1 MNYAIILAA
10 GSSTR
15 MQGSRDKLLLL
26 VAGKPVIYYSIA
38 AFNDHPEIDGIVIVA
53 NKSNAAA
60 IKDVVKTWHFN
71 KVVKITAGGK
81 ERQESVQNGFKS
93 LPKNVGKSDLI
104 LVHNAANPLVTHD
117 EISETMRLATDHG
130 AAICGH
136 FPVSTIKEVDA
147 QKIIKTHDRQQ
158 IFAAETPQVA
168 KFDLFNK
175 AFAKAKKE
183 GVHATDEAMLFENIG
198 QKVAYTQ
205 ASPHNFKVTTDT
217 DIDHVRTILGEFPGN
232 FRVGIGQDSHYF
244 LKNSPDPTPGEESA
258 PALGMTL
265 GGVFLKDE
273 PAMKAN
279 SDGDVA
285 LHALFNAI
293 SQAIGEMSLG
303 FYADE
308 MCENGV
314 TDSKKYLDI
323 MLNKLKKEKLTINSV
338 GLMIE
343 CKTPQIDPLVTKLKK
358 SLSAILS
365 LPPARIG
372 ITATSGE
379 ELTPFGQGL
388 GVQCFAIVSLKQV

>member
-10 GSSTR
+10 GSSSR
-15 MQGSRDKLLLL
+15 MQDSRDKLLLL
-26 VAGKPVIYYSIA
+26 VAGKPVVYYSLA
-38 AFNDHPEIDGIVIVA
+38 AFNDHPEIDGIVVVA
-53 NKSNAAA
+53 NKSNAQAV
-60 IKDVVKTWHFN
+60 KDLVKTWHFN
-71 KVVKITAGGK
+71 KVVKITVGGK
-81 ERQESVQNGFKS
+81 ERQESVQNGFKA
-93 LPKNVGKSDLI
+93 LPKGIAKNDLV

-117 EISETMRLATDHG
+117 EISETIRLALDHG

-168 KFDLFNK
+168 RFDLFVK

-183 GVHATDEAMLFENIG
+183 GFYATDEAMLLENIG

-205 ASPHNFKVTTDT
+205 ASPHNFKITTDS

-232 FRVGIGQDSHYF
+232 FRVGIGQDSHCF
-244 LKNSPDPTPGEESA
+244 VSTGADAKGL
-258 PALGMTL
+258 TL
-265 GGVFLKDE
+265 CGLFLKDE
-273 PAMKAN
+273 PAMQAN

-308 MCENGV
+308 MCENGI
-314 TDSKKYLDI
+314 TDSKKYLEI
-323 MLNKLKKEKLTINSV
+323 MLKKLKKAKLTINSV

-343 CKTPQIDPLVTKLKK
+343 CKTPKIDPLVSKLKK

-365 LPPARIG
+365 LPPAKIG

-388 GVQCFAIVSLKQV
+388 GIQCFAIVSLKQ